1 MENHQEKKL
10 THKMKTLLLQVP
22 RNVVFHIKVGN
33 TKSKHASDALSCNK
47 LLRKSRYSLFGYM

>member
-22 RNVVFHIKVGN
+22 RNAMLHIKVGN
-33 TKSKHASDALSCNK
+33 TKPKHASDALSRSK
-47 LLRKSRYSLFGYM
+47 LLRKSRYSSFGYM